1 MWLIRRVIDDFR
13 KIGIFKSLFAI
24 YFFIN
29 LFSGGSQFFDG
40 EFLLGLKLFFGPILC
55 LSAGAG
61 LKGSF
66 LGGTANDR
74 KVGIIL
80 CLICL
85 LISYFIYLKDGFW
98 IDLIFVGIA
107 NGYIWC
113 FIGFLIGYFS
123 PKKADAQ

>member
-1 MWLIRRVIDDFR
+1 MIYRSEIDGLRALAVLSVI
-13 KIGIFKSLFAI
+13 
-24 YFFIN
+24 FFHAGFN

-123 PKKADAQ
+123 PKKEDAL